1 MKWVDTFLARLD
13 EAVEWKSPGKLS
25 WRYVPDEDWL
35 LVAPAALEMVGGS
48 ADGESVYPFF
58 TLHVS
63 HLIEVFDD
71 VPEMMWD
78 TMQNEFSVEGTIDGD
93 EAWVTISREPFDDD
107 EPEDIV
113 DPLGG
118 IRKKKPP
125 KR

>member
-1 MKWVDTFLARLD
+1 MKWVDTFLDRLD
-13 EAVEWKSPGKLS
+13 EAVEWQSPGKLAC
-25 WRYVPDEDWL
+25 RYIPDEDWL
-35 LVAPAALEMVGGS
+35 LIAPAALEMVGG
-48 ADGESVYPFF
+48 AVDGESVYPFF

-63 HLIEVFDD
+63 HLIEVFDEI
-71 VPEMMWD
+71 PEMMWN
-78 TMQNEFSVEGTIDGD
+78 TMQNEFSVEGEIDGD